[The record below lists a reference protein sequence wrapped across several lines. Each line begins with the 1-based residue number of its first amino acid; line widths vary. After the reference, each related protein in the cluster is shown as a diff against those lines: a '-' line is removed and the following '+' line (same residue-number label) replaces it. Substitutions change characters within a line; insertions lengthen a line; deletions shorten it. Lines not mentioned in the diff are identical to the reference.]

1 MNQPE
6 HVGIEPEVCE
16 TGLED
21 PAQLDCSDDTVD
33 QRFDSPIPTAS
44 TSEATGPIS
53 CQKKSVP
60 VVKLVRMQNQKRK
73 RPVQPVPTPAPK
85 TSPRQS
91 ALRAAERIKRGATVV
106 AAADEAELHKW
117 LGIPGKLCSRGKY
130 HIRNF
135 SSNPYQSF
143 GITNL
148 LNFRL
153 SPNKHSRLS

>member
-33 QRFDSPIPTAS
+33 QRFDSPIPVAS

-60 VVKLVRMQNQKRK
+60 VVKLVRMQNRKRK
-73 RPVQPVPTPAPK
+73 RPAQPVPTPAPK

-117 LGIPGKLCSRGKY
+117 LGIPGCTIPKRLRKLCSRGKY
-130 HIRNF
+130 RIHNL
-135 SSNPYQSF
+135 
-143 GITNL
+143 NL
-148 LNFRL
+148 LYVDSVLN
-153 SPNKHSRLS
+153 